1 MLKKIILSVILIMS
15 AGNGYCLDI
24 DKVKVH
30 FLSGDY
36 KSAISEGEK
45 VLANYATHPPDLDEL
60 YYILGLSY
68 LKDGNYLRASD
79 IFEIII
85 REFKESRFL
94 EESRLGLGDAYFLKG
109 DYEKAQG
116 YYSGLINTNPRTK
129 LKAQLYYRQSEIAL
143 KKGDTQAAKEY
154 LDKLK
159 ADFSFSPEIKS
170 DKELANLSDIYYA
183 VQVGSFVNPV
193 NSRNLRDKL
202 IAKGYDAY
210 LEEAFTASVKSYR
223 VRVGK
228 LKLRDDAAQLENKLS
243 SEGYP
248 TKICP

>member
-1 MLKKIILSVILIMS
+1 MLKKIILSVILIMT
-15 AGNGYCLDI
+15 AGNGYCLNI
-24 DKVKVH
+24 DKVKVY
-30 FLSGDY
+30 FLNGDY
-36 KSAISEGEK
+36 ESAISDGEK

-60 YYILGLSY
+60 YYILALSY
-68 LKDGNYLRASD
+68 LKEGNYLRASD

-94 EESRLGLGDAYFLKG
+94 DESRLGLGDAYFLKG

-116 YYSGLINTNPRTK
+116 YYTDLINANPRTK
-129 LKAQLYYRQSEIAL
+129 LKAALYYRLSEIAL
-143 KKGDTQAAKEY
+143 KKGNTQAAKEY

-159 ADFSFSPEIKS
+159 TDFSFSPEIKS
-170 DKELANLSDIYYA
+170 DKDLAGLSDIYYA
-183 VQVGSFVNPV
+183 VQVGSFVNPS
-193 NSRNLRDKL
+193 NARNLCNKL

-210 LEEAFTASVKSYR
+210 LEETVTASAKNYR

-228 LKLRDDAAQLENKLS
+228 LKLRQEATQLENKLS

-248 TKICP
+248 TKIVP